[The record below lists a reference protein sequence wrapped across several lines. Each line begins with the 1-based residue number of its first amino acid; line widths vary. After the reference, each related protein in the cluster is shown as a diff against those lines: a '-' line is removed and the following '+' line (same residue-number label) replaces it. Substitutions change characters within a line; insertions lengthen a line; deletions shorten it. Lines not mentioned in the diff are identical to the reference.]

1 MSHRAFVAASAVV
14 IFSVAIAAQ
23 PSLMLDQQAPPE
35 DPPGSGITTA
45 VGGLYEQVV
54 SQTVTVGI
62 AGRLRAV
69 EVPIGCGSGTLVLE
83 IRDVNADGTPGPTV
97 LSSETYAAT
106 DFPAPV
112 TEAFR
117 RLRIRGMTARFD
129 VGETFAISLGNIGG
143 SCGIWRGP
151 IGDPYSGGTG
161 WTDATDGPIVPLSL
175 GTDRDDM
182 PFRTFVQ

>member
-1 MSHRAFVAASAVV
+1 GV
-14 IFSVAIAAQ
+14 
-23 PSLMLDQQAPPE
+23 
-35 DPPGSGITTA
+35 
-45 VGGLYEQVV
+45 
-54 SQTVTVGI
+54 

-69 EVPIGCGSGTLVLE
+69 EVPIGGCAGGTILLE

-97 LSSETYAAT
+97 LSSETFAGI
-106 DFPAPV
+106 DFAAPV

-117 RLRIRGMTARFD
+117 RLRIRGMTARFG
-129 VGETFAISLGNIGG
+129 VGDTFAISLSNIGG

-151 IGDPYSGGTG
+151 TGDPYSGGTG
-161 WTDATDGPIVPLSL
+161 WADANDGPIVPLSL